1 MILPTSSI
9 AVLLL
14 LVLAFFCLGSWINA
28 FKPGNSRFEFFSIDF
43 AVGALVCSLIAAY
56 TLGTFGS
63 ELTFADRFLV
73 ASRTAQALTVSAGFL
88 FALGNMLLLA
98 GVAILGIS
106 VAFPLAIGLALAISC
121 VVYLGSA
128 NLVLLIPG
136 LIAALASSY
145 LAGRALRFRKLVAPT
160 KGSSRRGKDR
170 TFWGVIV
177 SIIGGIALGFVYPV
191 AVHGITGDFGLAAY
205 AGLVLFCAVLLVSTL
220 VLDFFFVR
228 IGIEGKGVTTL
239 RAYFGKAGR
248 HMPGVIGGVVWAV
261 GAMAV
266 FLVICAPAKAAADP
280 RLELALPVASVLLAV
295 FWGVARR
302 KELARMP
309 QGKSSIAGSVVLF
322 VAALVLLGWAFRG

>member
-28 FKPGNSRFEFFSIDF
+28 FRPGNFRFEFFSIDF
-43 AVGALVCSLIAAY
+43 AVGALACSLVAAY

-73 ASRTAQALTVSAGFL
+73 ASRTAQGLTVSAAFL
-88 FALGNMLLLA
+88 FALGNTLLFA
-98 GVAILGIS
+98 GVSLLGIS
-106 VAFPLAIGLALAISC
+106 VAFPLAVGLALAISC
-121 VVYLGSA
+121 LVYLGNA

-145 LAGRALRFRKLVAPT
+145 FAGRALQFRKSVARP
-160 KGSSRRGKDR
+160 KGSSRRGQDR

-177 SIIGGIALGFVYPV
+177 SVIGGIALGFVYPV
-191 AVHGITGDFGLAAY
+191 VAHGIMGDFGLAAY
-205 AGLVLFCAVLLVSTL
+205 AGLILFCAVLLGSTL

-248 HMPGVIGGVVWAV
+248 HITGVIAGAVWAV
-261 GAMAV
+261 GALSV
-266 FLVICAPAKAAADP
+266 FLVITAPVKAAADP

-295 FWGVARR
+295 FWGVAGR

-309 QGKSSIAGSVVLF
+309 GGRSSIAWSVMLF

>member
-1 MILPTSSI
+1 M
-9 AVLLL
+9 
-14 LVLAFFCLGSWINA
+14 VLAFFCLGSWINA
-28 FKPGNSRFEFFSIDF
+28 FRPGNFRFEFFSIDF
-43 AVGALVCSLIAAY
+43 AVGALVCSLLAAY

-73 ASRTAQALTVSAGFL
+73 ASRTAQGLTVSAAFL

-121 VVYLGSA
+121 LVYLGNA

-145 LAGRALRFRKLVAPT
+145 FAGRALHFRKPATPP
-160 KGSSRRGKDR
+160 KGSRRGQDR

-177 SIIGGIALGFVYPV
+177 SVIGGIALGFVYPV
-191 AVHGITGDFGLAAY
+191 VGHGVTGDFGLAAY
-205 AGLVLFCAVLLVSTL
+205 AGLVLFCAVLLGSTV

-248 HMPGVIGGVVWAV
+248 HITGVVAGVVWAV
-261 GAMAV
+261 GALAV
-266 FLVICAPAKAAADP
+266 FLAISAPAKAAADP
-280 RLELALPVASVLLAV
+280 RVELALPVASVLLAV
-295 FWGVARR
+295 FWGVTER

-309 QGKSSIAGSVVLF
+309 GGKSSIAWSVVLF
-322 VAALVLLGWAFRG
+322 IAALVLLGWAFGR

>member
-1 MILPTSSI
+1 MILPTSPI

-28 FKPGNSRFEFFSIDF
+28 FKPGSSRFEFFSIDF
-43 AVGALVCSLIAAY
+43 AVGALLCSLVAAY

-63 ELTFADRFLV
+63 ELTFGDRFLV
-73 ASRTAQALTVSAGFL
+73 ASRTAQGLTVSAGFL
-88 FALGNMLLLA
+88 FALGNTLLLA

-106 VAFPLAIGLALAISC
+106 VAFPLAIGLALGISC
-121 VVYLGSA
+121 LVHLGSA

-145 LAGRALRFRKLVAPT
+145 LAGRALQFRKPVAPP
-160 KGSSRRGKDR
+160 KGSSRRGGDR

-177 SIIGGIALGFVYPV
+177 SIIGGVALGFVYPV
-191 AVHGITGDFGLAAY
+191 VVHGITGDFGLAAY

-220 VLDFFFVR
+220 VLNFFFVR

-248 HMPGVIGGVVWAV
+248 HITGVVAGLVWAV

-266 FLVICAPAKAAADP
+266 FLVISAPAKAAADP
-280 RLELALPVASVLLAV
+280 RLELALPVASALLAV
-295 FWGVARR
+295 FWGLTGR
-302 KELARMP
+302 KELAKMP
-309 QGKSSIAGSVVLF
+309 QGKSSVAGSVILF
-322 VAALVLLGWAFRG
+322 VAALALLAWAFSG